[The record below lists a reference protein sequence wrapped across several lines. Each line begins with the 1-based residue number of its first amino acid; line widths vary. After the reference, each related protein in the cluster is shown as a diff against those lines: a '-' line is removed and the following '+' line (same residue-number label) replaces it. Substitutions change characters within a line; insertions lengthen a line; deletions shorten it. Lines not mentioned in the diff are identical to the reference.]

1 MFSYE
6 KIADGIVYYKNI
18 YSNPQEI
25 IDNIE
30 LLESLI
36 KPVIEDGSYPHT
48 QSYWEDWDY
57 ETHEGEKLIFCK
69 KAWIPSPENIDLND
83 IFYKEKMKVATAL
96 FSGLDNAFQHYANVL
111 YPYAGRNI
119 KGNVDQVSILKYEKA
134 GYLPEHIDQ
143 GISSR
148 VLSVVAYLN
157 DDYEGGEIT
166 FTSVGNGGITIKP
179 EAGSAVFFPSNY
191 VGSHKISE
199 IKNGIRYAVPNWYH
213 NRIDKVE
220 SDGSE

>member
-1 MFSYE
+1 MFTFE

-18 YSNPQEI
+18 YENPQRI
-25 IDNIE
+25 IENVENLEEKMKPFIE
-30 LLESLI
+30 N
-36 KPVIEDGSYPHT
+36 GSYPHT
-48 QSYWEDWDY
+48 RSYWEDWDY
-57 ETHEGEKLIFCK
+57 ETHEGEKLVFCK
-69 KAWIPSPENIDLND
+69 KAWFPSPSHIAKDD
-83 IFYKEKMKVATAL
+83 IFYNEKMEIAKEL
-96 FSGLDNAFQHYANVL
+96 FYGLESAFYHYSNVL

-119 KGNVDQVSILKYEKA
+119 KGEVDQVSILRYEKS

-157 DDYEGGEIT
+157 DDYDGGEIT

-179 EAGSAVFFPSNY
+179 EAGSAVFFPSNF
-191 VGSHKISE
+191 VGSHVISE
-199 IKNGIRYAVPNWYH
+199 VTRGIRYAVPNWYH
-213 NRIDKVE
+213 NRLEKVE